1 MFSWLSMKRL
11 KRILLGCLLL
21 LVGIAGV
28 ALPVVPG
35 TVFLAMG
42 GMVLSK
48 DVRVLASVEK
58 WIVDRFPEVRKA
70 LDRLRKRFPLLSE

>member
-1 MFSWLSMKRL
+1 MKRL